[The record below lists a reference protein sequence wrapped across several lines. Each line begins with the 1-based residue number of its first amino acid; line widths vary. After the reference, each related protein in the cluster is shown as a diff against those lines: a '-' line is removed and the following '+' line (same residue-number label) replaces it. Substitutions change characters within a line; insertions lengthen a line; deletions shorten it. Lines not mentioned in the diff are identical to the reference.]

1 MSIQNLPNH
10 VSIIMDGN
18 NRWAAKKG
26 LPGVSGHEEGVKKA
40 RLAIEL
46 AVEKKIKTLT
56 LFTFSSE
63 NWNRSQEEVD
73 LLMKLLSKALK
84 EEVPNLIENKVSLK
98 FIGDLSKFTIELQD
112 EMKESEIQTHQE
124 EKDKHLDL
132 LIAASYG
139 GRWEILETVNK
150 LRSLEL
156 NKGVDEEL
164 FSLHTSL
171 SGFSDPDLCIRTG
184 GEKRISNFLLW
195 HLAYTELFFTDILWP
210 DFDEEEF
217 DRKSE
222 EFLVGIRDRKVV
234 TICSSTFDPEM
245 SQEKIL
251 ANNECALFNKRAIYL
266 NSTFSKCPLFNPQ
279 AIIFK
284 CINKKDD

>member
-84 EEVPNLIENKVSLK
+84 EEVPSLIENKVSLK

-124 EKDKHLDL
+124 EKDKQLDL

-156 NKGVDEEL
+156 NKEIDEEL

-217 DRKSE
+217 DRALEDYSIRKRNFGDKSN
-222 EFLVGIRDRKVV
+222 FQG
-234 TICSSTFDPEM
+234 S
-245 SQEKIL
+245 
-251 ANNECALFNKRAIYL
+251 NG
-266 NSTFSKCPLFNPQ
+266 
-279 AIIFK
+279 
-284 CINKKDD
+284 

>member
-1 MSIQNLPNH
+1 MSIKNLPKH

-18 NRWAAKKG
+18 NRWATKKG
-26 LPGVSGHEEGVKKA
+26 LPGVAGHEQGVKKA

-46 AVEKKIKTLT
+46 AIQKKIKTLT
-56 LFTFSSE
+56 LFAFSSE

-84 EEVPNLIENKVSLK
+84 EEVPSLIDNRVSLK
-98 FIGDLSKFTIELQD
+98 FIGDLSKFSNELQD
-112 EMKESEIQTHQE
+112 EMKDSEFQTHQE
-124 EKDKHLDL
+124 KQNRQLDL

-150 LRSLEL
+150 LRSLGLDE
-156 NKGVDEEL
+156 NKAIDEEL
-164 FSLHTSL
+164 FSSHTTL

-210 DFDEEEF
+210 DFDQEEF
-217 DRKSE
+217 NKALEDYSIRKRNFGDKSN
-222 EFLVGIRDRKVV
+222 FQ
-234 TICSSTFDPEM
+234 SS
-245 SQEKIL
+245 
-251 ANNECALFNKRAIYL
+251 NG
-266 NSTFSKCPLFNPQ
+266 
-279 AIIFK
+279 
-284 CINKKDD
+284 

>member
-1 MSIQNLPNH
+1 MSIKNLPKH

-18 NRWAAKKG
+18 NRWATKKG
-26 LPGVSGHEEGVKKA
+26 LPGVSGHEQGVKKA

-46 AVEKKIKTLT
+46 AIQNKIKTLT
-56 LFTFSSE
+56 LFAFSSE

-84 EEVPNLIENKVSLK
+84 EEVPSLIDNRVSLK
-98 FIGDLSKFTIELQD
+98 FIGDLSKFSNELQD
-112 EMKESEIQTHQE
+112 EMKDSEFQTHQE
-124 EKDKHLDL
+124 KQNRQLDL

-150 LRSLEL
+150 LRSLGLDE
-156 NKGVDEEL
+156 NKAIDEEL
-164 FSLHTSL
+164 FSSHTTL

-210 DFDEEEF
+210 DFDQEEF
-217 DRKSE
+217 NKALEDYSIRKRNFGDKSN
-222 EFLVGIRDRKVV
+222 FQ
-234 TICSSTFDPEM
+234 SS
-245 SQEKIL
+245 
-251 ANNECALFNKRAIYL
+251 NG
-266 NSTFSKCPLFNPQ
+266 
-279 AIIFK
+279 
-284 CINKKDD
+284 

>member
-84 EEVPNLIENKVSLK
+84 EEVPSLIENKVSLK

-124 EKDKHLDL
+124 EQDKQLDL

-139 GRWEILETVNK
+139 GRWEILETVNR

-156 NKGVDEEL
+156 NKEIDEEL

-217 DRKSE
+217 DRALEDYSIRKRNFGDKSN
-222 EFLVGIRDRKVV
+222 FQG
-234 TICSSTFDPEM
+234 S
-245 SQEKIL
+245 
-251 ANNECALFNKRAIYL
+251 NG
-266 NSTFSKCPLFNPQ
+266 
-279 AIIFK
+279 
-284 CINKKDD
+284 

>member
-124 EKDKHLDL
+124 EQDKQLDL

-150 LRSLEL
+150 LRSLGL
-156 NKGVDEEL
+156 NKEVDEEL

-217 DRKSE
+217 DRALEDYSIRKRNFGDKSN
-222 EFLVGIRDRKVV
+222 FQG
-234 TICSSTFDPEM
+234 S
-245 SQEKIL
+245 
-251 ANNECALFNKRAIYL
+251 NG
-266 NSTFSKCPLFNPQ
+266 
-279 AIIFK
+279 
-284 CINKKDD
+284 

>member
-1 MSIQNLPNH
+1 
-10 VSIIMDGN
+10 MDGN

-84 EEVPNLIENKVSLK
+84 EEVPSLIENKVSLK

-124 EKDKHLDL
+124 EQHKQLDL

-156 NKGVDEEL
+156 NKEVDEEL

-217 DRKSE
+217 DRALEDYSIRKRNFGDKSN
-222 EFLVGIRDRKVV
+222 FQG
-234 TICSSTFDPEM
+234 S
-245 SQEKIL
+245 
-251 ANNECALFNKRAIYL
+251 NG
-266 NSTFSKCPLFNPQ
+266 
-279 AIIFK
+279 
-284 CINKKDD
+284 

>member
-98 FIGDLSKFTIELQD
+98 FIGDLSKFTIELQN

-124 EKDKHLDL
+124 EKDKQLDL

-150 LRSLEL
+150 LRSLGL
-156 NKGVDEEL
+156 NKEVDEEL

-217 DRKSE
+217 DRALEDYSIRKRNFGDKSN
-222 EFLVGIRDRKVV
+222 FQG
-234 TICSSTFDPEM
+234 S
-245 SQEKIL
+245 
-251 ANNECALFNKRAIYL
+251 NG
-266 NSTFSKCPLFNPQ
+266 
-279 AIIFK
+279 
-284 CINKKDD
+284 

>member
-26 LPGVSGHEEGVKKA
+26 LPGVSGHEQGVKKA

-124 EKDKHLDL
+124 EKDKQLDL

-156 NKGVDEEL
+156 NKEVDEEL

-217 DRKSE
+217 DRALEDYSIRKRNFGDKSN
-222 EFLVGIRDRKVV
+222 FQG
-234 TICSSTFDPEM
+234 S
-245 SQEKIL
+245 
-251 ANNECALFNKRAIYL
+251 NG
-266 NSTFSKCPLFNPQ
+266 
-279 AIIFK
+279 
-284 CINKKDD
+284 

>member
-98 FIGDLSKFTIELQD
+98 FIGDLSKFKIELQE
-112 EMKESEIQTHQE
+112 EMKESEIQTHQD
-124 EKDKHLDL
+124 EKDKQLDL

-156 NKGVDEEL
+156 NKEVDEEL

-217 DRKSE
+217 DRALEDYSIRKRNFGDKSN
-222 EFLVGIRDRKVV
+222 FQG
-234 TICSSTFDPEM
+234 S
-245 SQEKIL
+245 
-251 ANNECALFNKRAIYL
+251 NG
-266 NSTFSKCPLFNPQ
+266 
-279 AIIFK
+279 
-284 CINKKDD
+284 

>member
-1 MSIQNLPNH
+1 MSIKNLPKH

-18 NRWAAKKG
+18 NRWATKKG
-26 LPGVSGHEEGVKKA
+26 LPGVSGHEQGVKKA

-46 AVEKKIKTLT
+46 AIQNKIKTLT
-56 LFTFSSE
+56 LFAFSSE

-84 EEVPNLIENKVSLK
+84 EEVPSLIDNRVSLK
-98 FIGDLSKFTIELQD
+98 FIGDLSKFSNELQD
-112 EMKESEIQTHQE
+112 EMKDSEFQTHQE
-124 EKDKHLDL
+124 KQNRQLDL

-150 LRSLEL
+150 LRSLGLDE
-156 NKGVDEEL
+156 NKAIDEEL
-164 FSLHTSL
+164 FSSHTTL

-210 DFDEEEF
+210 DFDQEEF
-217 DRKSE
+217 DKALEDYSIRKRNFGDKSN
-222 EFLVGIRDRKVV
+222 FQ
-234 TICSSTFDPEM
+234 SS
-245 SQEKIL
+245 
-251 ANNECALFNKRAIYL
+251 NG
-266 NSTFSKCPLFNPQ
+266 
-279 AIIFK
+279 
-284 CINKKDD
+284 

>member
-18 NRWAAKKG
+18 NRWAAKKS

-98 FIGDLSKFTIELQD
+98 FIGDLSKFTIELQK

-124 EKDKHLDL
+124 EKDKQLDL

-156 NKGVDEEL
+156 NKEVDEEL

-217 DRKSE
+217 DRALEDYSIRKRNFGDKSN
-222 EFLVGIRDRKVV
+222 FQG
-234 TICSSTFDPEM
+234 S
-245 SQEKIL
+245 
-251 ANNECALFNKRAIYL
+251 NG
-266 NSTFSKCPLFNPQ
+266 
-279 AIIFK
+279 
-284 CINKKDD
+284 

>member
-84 EEVPNLIENKVSLK
+84 EEVPSLIENKVSLK

-124 EKDKHLDL
+124 EKDKQLDL

-156 NKGVDEEL
+156 NKEVDEEL

-217 DRKSE
+217 DRALEDYSIRKRNFGDKSN
-222 EFLVGIRDRKVV
+222 FQG
-234 TICSSTFDPEM
+234 S
-245 SQEKIL
+245 
-251 ANNECALFNKRAIYL
+251 NG
-266 NSTFSKCPLFNPQ
+266 
-279 AIIFK
+279 
-284 CINKKDD
+284 

>member
-84 EEVPNLIENKVSLK
+84 EEVPSLIENKVSLK

-124 EKDKHLDL
+124 EQHKQLDL

-156 NKGVDEEL
+156 NKEVDEEL

-217 DRKSE
+217 DRALEDYSIRKRNFGDKSN
-222 EFLVGIRDRKVV
+222 FQG
-234 TICSSTFDPEM
+234 S
-245 SQEKIL
+245 
-251 ANNECALFNKRAIYL
+251 NG
-266 NSTFSKCPLFNPQ
+266 
-279 AIIFK
+279 
-284 CINKKDD
+284 

>member
-1 MSIQNLPNH
+1 
-10 VSIIMDGN
+10 MDGN

-124 EKDKHLDL
+124 EKDKQLDL

-150 LRSLEL
+150 LRSLGL
-156 NKGVDEEL
+156 NKEVDEEL

-217 DRKSE
+217 DRALEDYSIRKRNFGDKSN
-222 EFLVGIRDRKVV
+222 FQG
-234 TICSSTFDPEM
+234 S
-245 SQEKIL
+245 
-251 ANNECALFNKRAIYL
+251 NG
-266 NSTFSKCPLFNPQ
+266 
-279 AIIFK
+279 
-284 CINKKDD
+284 

>member
-73 LLMKLLSKALK
+73 LLMKLLSKVIK

-98 FIGDLSKFTIELQD
+98 FIGDLSKFTIELQN

-124 EKDKHLDL
+124 EKDKQLDL

-156 NKGVDEEL
+156 NKEVDEEL

-217 DRKSE
+217 DRALEDYSIRKRNFGDKSN
-222 EFLVGIRDRKVV
+222 FQG
-234 TICSSTFDPEM
+234 S
-245 SQEKIL
+245 
-251 ANNECALFNKRAIYL
+251 NG
-266 NSTFSKCPLFNPQ
+266 
-279 AIIFK
+279 
-284 CINKKDD
+284 

>member
-63 NWNRSQEEVD
+63 NWNRSPEEVD

-84 EEVPNLIENKVSLK
+84 EEVPSLIENKVSLK
-98 FIGDLSKFTIELQD
+98 FIGDLSKFSIELQD

-124 EKDKHLDL
+124 EQDKQLDL

-156 NKGVDEEL
+156 NKEVDEEL

-217 DRKSE
+217 DRALEDYSIRKRNFGDKSN
-222 EFLVGIRDRKVV
+222 FQG
-234 TICSSTFDPEM
+234 S
-245 SQEKIL
+245 
-251 ANNECALFNKRAIYL
+251 NG
-266 NSTFSKCPLFNPQ
+266 
-279 AIIFK
+279 
-284 CINKKDD
+284 

>member
-18 NRWAAKKG
+18 NRWATKKG

-84 EEVPNLIENKVSLK
+84 EEVPSLIKNKVSLK

-124 EKDKHLDL
+124 EKDKQLDL

-156 NKGVDEEL
+156 NKEVDEEL

-217 DRKSE
+217 DRALEDYSIRKRNFGDKSN
-222 EFLVGIRDRKVV
+222 FQG
-234 TICSSTFDPEM
+234 S
-245 SQEKIL
+245 
-251 ANNECALFNKRAIYL
+251 NG
-266 NSTFSKCPLFNPQ
+266 
-279 AIIFK
+279 
-284 CINKKDD
+284 

>member
-1 MSIQNLPNH
+1 MSIKNLPKH

-18 NRWAAKKG
+18 NRWATKKG
-26 LPGVSGHEEGVKKA
+26 LPGVSGHEQGVKKA

-46 AVEKKIKTLT
+46 AIQNKIETLT
-56 LFTFSSE
+56 LFAFSSE

-84 EEVPNLIENKVSLK
+84 EEVPSLIDNRVSLK
-98 FIGDLSKFTIELQD
+98 FIGDLSKFSNELQD
-112 EMKESEIQTHQE
+112 EMKDSEFQTHQE
-124 EKDKHLDL
+124 KQNRQLDL

-150 LRSLEL
+150 LRSLGLDE
-156 NKGVDEEL
+156 NKTIDEEL
-164 FSLHTSL
+164 FSSHTTL

-210 DFDEEEF
+210 DFDQEEF
-217 DRKSE
+217 NKALEDYSIRKRNFGDKSN
-222 EFLVGIRDRKVV
+222 FQ
-234 TICSSTFDPEM
+234 SS
-245 SQEKIL
+245 
-251 ANNECALFNKRAIYL
+251 NG
-266 NSTFSKCPLFNPQ
+266 
-279 AIIFK
+279 
-284 CINKKDD
+284 

>member
-1 MSIQNLPNH
+1 MSIKNLPKH

-18 NRWAAKKG
+18 NRWATKKG
-26 LPGVSGHEEGVKKA
+26 LPGVSGHEQGVKKA

-46 AVEKKIKTLT
+46 AIQNKIKTLT
-56 LFTFSSE
+56 LFAFSSE

-84 EEVPNLIENKVSLK
+84 EEVPSLIDNRVSLK
-98 FIGDLSKFTIELQD
+98 FIGDLSKFSNELQD
-112 EMKESEIQTHQE
+112 EMKDSEFQTHQE
-124 EKDKHLDL
+124 KQNRQLDL

-150 LRSLEL
+150 LRSLGLDE
-156 NKGVDEEL
+156 NKTIDEEL
-164 FSLHTSL
+164 FSSHTTL

-210 DFDEEEF
+210 DFDQEEF
-217 DRKSE
+217 DKALEDYSIRKRNFGDKSN
-222 EFLVGIRDRKVV
+222 FQ
-234 TICSSTFDPEM
+234 SS
-245 SQEKIL
+245 
-251 ANNECALFNKRAIYL
+251 NG
-266 NSTFSKCPLFNPQ
+266 
-279 AIIFK
+279 
-284 CINKKDD
+284 

>member
-98 FIGDLSKFTIELQD
+98 FIGDLSKFAIELQD

-124 EKDKHLDL
+124 EKDKQLDL

-156 NKGVDEEL
+156 NKEVDEEL

-217 DRKSE
+217 DRALEDYSIRKRNFGDKSN
-222 EFLVGIRDRKVV
+222 FQG
-234 TICSSTFDPEM
+234 S
-245 SQEKIL
+245 
-251 ANNECALFNKRAIYL
+251 NG
-266 NSTFSKCPLFNPQ
+266 
-279 AIIFK
+279 
-284 CINKKDD
+284 